1 MNDDRLLHA
10 ALQDAADTRQ
20 VVIGSGALAS
30 AAGVFKQACGDQP
43 AIIIADENPFDVAG
57 REVQRQLAAAHLN
70 PIEPF
75 IFPGQPQLH
84 ADYEHVLE
92 LEAALRQHDALPVV
106 VGSGT
111 LNDPTKLAAHRCER
125 PCLIVATAASMDGYT
140 AFGAAITRAG
150 FKQTMAC
157 PAPRAVVADVEVLIE
172 APARMC

>member
-30 AAGVFKQACGDQP
+30 
-43 AIIIADENPFDVAG
+43 
-57 REVQRQLAAAHLN
+57 AAHLN

-92 LEAALRQHDALPVV
+92 LEAALRQPDALPVV

-111 LNDPTKLAAHRCER
+111 LNDLTKLAAHRCER

-150 FKQTMAC
+150 FKQTLAC